1 MDFDGWKCILNNGLS
16 FHKKKS
22 NDRETNWKIYL
33 STRRVNLKFKN
44 YLQPDRPKKANQW
57 LYVYF
62 RFSLYISF
70 IPSKVPRSLVHV
82 FFPINAYNLL
92 FLFFQIFRAF
102 GSIDI
107 IVEPK
112 MITLEWIASPCNDM
126 FADAVLSAVLQV
138 KTFLMVIKIFVS
150 ILRMLLRIL
159 IFENYICSFFL

>member
-1 MDFDGWKCILNNGLS
+1 MALCIFS
-16 FHKKKS
+16 FQ
-22 NDRETNWKIYL
+22 
-33 STRRVNLKFKN
+33 F
-44 YLQPDRPKKANQW
+44 
-57 LYVYF
+57 VYF
-62 RFSLYISF
+62 V
-70 IPSKVPRSLVHV
+70 PNEVPRSLVHV

-92 FLFFQIFRAF
+92 FLFVQIFRAF

-159 IFENYICSFFL
+159 IFENYICSFFLQNSPSCIRSRNLVINSPLLSKHELCMANFLRMLCFFLFLY

>member
-1 MDFDGWKCILNNGLS
+1 MIRKPIEKYIFLLEGWIWGLKTTCKPTDQKRPMALCIFS
-16 FHKKKS
+16 FQ
-22 NDRETNWKIYL
+22 
-33 STRRVNLKFKN
+33 F
-44 YLQPDRPKKANQW
+44 
-57 LYVYF
+57 VYF
-62 RFSLYISF
+62 V
-70 IPSKVPRSLVHV
+70 PSEVPRSLVHV

-92 FLFFQIFRAF
+92 FLFVQIFRAF